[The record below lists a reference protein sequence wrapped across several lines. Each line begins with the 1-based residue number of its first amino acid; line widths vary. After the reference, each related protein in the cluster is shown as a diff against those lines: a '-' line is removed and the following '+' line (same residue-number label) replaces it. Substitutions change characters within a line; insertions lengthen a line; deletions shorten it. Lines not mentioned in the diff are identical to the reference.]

1 MDPAVALAQAY
12 LQLNGYL
19 TVTEFPIS
27 TGSGADARAVTDIDV
42 IALRFP
48 GAWAMGTRQEARPDT
63 DPQLALDDGV
73 MDLLICEVKEGKA
86 RLNPNLTRRDTLTR
100 TLRRVGCCPEDHVGH
115 HVDGLLRQGMAEMEH
130 RGVQCRARLVVFAGR
145 VGHPRHT
152 LVVSLAHAAR
162 EVVRYLRIHEPELH
176 ATQYSQPALA
186 HLRLLTKLGLVPVN
200 ESAGGE

>member
-19 TVTEFPIS
+19 TVTEFPIT
-27 TGSGADARAVTDIDV
+27 TGSGVDARAVTDVDV

-48 GAWAMGTRQEARPDT
+48 GALAMGMHQEARPDT
-63 DPQLALDDGV
+63 DPRLAIDGGV

-115 HVDGLLRQGMAEMEH
+115 HVDGLLRLGVAEMEH
-130 RGVQCRARLVVFAGR
+130 RGVRCRARLAVFAGR
-145 VGHPRHT
+145 VGYPRHT

-162 EVVRYLRIHEPELH
+162 EVCRYLRAHEPELH
-176 ATQYSQPALA
+176 ATQYSQPSLS
-186 HLRLLTKLGLVPVN
+186 HLSLLMKLGVLPTPDP
-200 ESAGGE
+200 ARGG